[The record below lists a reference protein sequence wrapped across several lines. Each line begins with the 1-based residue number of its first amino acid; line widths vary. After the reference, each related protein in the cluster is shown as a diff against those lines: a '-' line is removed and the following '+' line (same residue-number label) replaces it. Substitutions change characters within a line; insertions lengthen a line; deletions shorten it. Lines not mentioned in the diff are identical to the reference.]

1 VFRDVSTVDDT
12 HLVLRVQYLDAKST
26 LNRWEEEVEL
36 VEVEMNRTMDYFG
49 WMAQF
54 WLERARQAE
63 TCGERAHGLS
73 MRILFL
79 GLRERI
85 HERVP

>member
-1 VFRDVSTVDDT
+1 VFRDVLTVDDT
-12 HLVLRVQYLDAKST
+12 RLVLRVQYLDAKST

-36 VEVEMNRTMDYFG
+36 VKVEMNRTMNYFD

-54 WLERARQAE
+54 WRGRAQQAE
-63 TCGERAHGLS
+63 TCGEQAHSLS
-73 MRILFL
+73 MRILFI

-85 HERVP
+85 HEKVA